1 MPFAQLGKG
10 KTWTYL
16 LTNDSLVIAYGD
28 QVKKVSIANNSAV
41 DGSVIGGS
49 GFTIGGFPSTSVP
62 IAQGEGLTVTPADIA
77 VVLDD
82 ITITAPLGCTLKIV
96 AQLH

>member
-1 MPFAQLGKG
+1 MYAQLGKG
-10 KTWTYL
+10 KTWTYS
-16 LTNDSLVIAYGD
+16 LTNDVLVIAYAD
-28 QVKKVSIANNSAV
+28 QVKKISIVNLSAV
-41 DGSVIGGS
+41 DGSVIGSS
-49 GFTIGGFPSTSVP
+49 GFTVGGFPSASVP
-62 IAQGEGLTVTPADIA
+62 ITQGEGLTVTPADIA